1 MPALCTIGYRGRSFS
16 GLSELLQE
24 HGVGVLID
32 IRYAAETR
40 QKAFA
45 KSTLSRRLPS
55 EAGIAYVHCGAL
67 GNRNYRSGPI
77 SIVDLDA
84 GAAEVERLVAEHGT
98 AAIMCA
104 CRSVEGC
111 HREEAA
117 RALAE
122 RNPDWRITHV

>member
-16 GLSELLQE
+16 GLAELLGE

-40 QKAFA
+40 QKTFA
-45 KSTLSRRLPS
+45 KSTLSKRLPA

-77 SIVDLDA
+77 KIVDLEA
-84 GAAEVERLVAEHGT
+84 GAEEVERLVAEHET

-111 HREEAA
+111 HREAVA
-117 RALAE
+117 GALAE
-122 RNPDWRITHV
+122 RNPGWQIVHI

>member
-16 GLSELLQE
+16 GLCELLRE

-77 SIVDLDA
+77 NIVDLDA

-104 CRSVEGC
+104 CRSVAGC